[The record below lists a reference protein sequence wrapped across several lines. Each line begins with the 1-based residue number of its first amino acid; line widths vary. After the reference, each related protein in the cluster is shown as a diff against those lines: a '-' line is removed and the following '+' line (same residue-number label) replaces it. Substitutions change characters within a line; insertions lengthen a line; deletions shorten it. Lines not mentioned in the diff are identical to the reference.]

1 MAITQTFGGIVDSVQ
16 HYIKEEETDDF
27 ICYNYDFGVKAENV
41 LLQNPDGT
49 TINIQSSL
57 FQATSPTEYNLVAED
72 DETTVKGI
80 KWSTICDS
88 LDNNTVDQILKPGDC
103 IYFYPESNDPTQD
116 FEGDKY
122 FFPCYV
128 LGVNTHNGK
137 IPEEI
142 SLPHIDFMIPSLY
155 HLIYYLNNHLSL
167 TGEENLNTEQV
178 FNIEP
183 IKDNLNQF
191 TAHPFKDSI
200 PTSTQAYNYLYS
212 HAYDGTHSLGNCIVQ
227 DCLHLTGK
235 EDYLARKLLL
245 VETNGI
251 LSGFYNFFGSEVNT
265 FLENLTNI
273 YQSWQNNS
281 TVFPGNDLNTLIWSE
296 GHVETYINNLVNN
309 TAIKS
314 SFDIC
319 TAKLKMNHYLKIQR
333 KTINLDNNNF
343 LSSDCFKF
351 IDNDHPTGKSII
363 TAALALAIQRKNV
376 GITPEID
383 TKLLYKFIMGAA
395 HYLYLVRTHQITS
408 QEIEGYAFNLRQYFW
423 GLTEYEMFGHTV
435 YGHPN
440 FSAGQCFQYP
450 LFENIK
456 FKDKIVQAQLING
469 DENFPDFASMTLSA
483 NLDSYGIWIGYD
495 KNLSTPMCPQEI
507 SALAKYDAP
516 FCFRLQATSSI

>member
-1 MAITQTFGGIVDSVQ
+1 MAIVQTFGGIVDSVQ
-16 HYIKEEETDDF
+16 HYIKEDNTENF
-27 ICYNYDFGVKAENV
+27 ICYNYNLGVKAENV

-72 DETTVKGI
+72 DETTAKGI

-103 IYFYPESNDPTQD
+103 IYFYPESNDPTHD
-116 FEGDKY
+116 FEGDKH

-178 FNIEP
+178 FNIKP
-183 IKDNLNQF
+183 ITDNLNQF
-191 TAHPFKDSI
+191 TANPFKDSI
-200 PTSTQAYNYLYS
+200 PTSTQAYKYLYS

-227 DCLHLTGK
+227 DCLHLTEK
-235 EDYLARKLLL
+235 KDYLARKLLL
-245 VETNGI
+245 VETNGT
-251 LSGFYNFFGSEVNT
+251 LSGFYDFFGSKIDT
-265 FLENLTNI
+265 FLENLTSI
-273 YQSWQNNS
+273 YQSWQNDP
-281 TVFPGNDLNTLIWSE
+281 TAFPGNALNTLVWPKAD
-296 GHVETYINNLVNN
+296 VETYIDNNSDNENFKNCINALSTRN
-309 TAIKS
+309 AIK
-314 SFDIC
+314 IR
-319 TAKLKMNHYLKIQR
+319 R
-333 KTINLDNNNF
+333 KTINLYNNTF

-351 IDNDHPTGKSII
+351 SDNTNSTEHSIIDNTLS
-363 TAALALAIQRKNV
+363 LAIQRQAIN
-376 GITPEID
+376 ITPLPAL
-383 TKLLYKFIMGAA
+383 TKSLYKFIIGAA
-395 HYLYLVRTHQITS
+395 HYLYLVRTNQIGS
-408 QEIEGYAFNLRQYFW
+408 NEIEGYAFDLKQYFW

-435 YGHPN
+435 YGHSN

-456 FKDKIVQAQLING
+456 FKDKIIQAQLENG
-469 DENFPDFASMTLSA
+469 NEKFPDFASMTLSA

-495 KNLSTPMCPQEI
+495 KNSSTPMCPQEI